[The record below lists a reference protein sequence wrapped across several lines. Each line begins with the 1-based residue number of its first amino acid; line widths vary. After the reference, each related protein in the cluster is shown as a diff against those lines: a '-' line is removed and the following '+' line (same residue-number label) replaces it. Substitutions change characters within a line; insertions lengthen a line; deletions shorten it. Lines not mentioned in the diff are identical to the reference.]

1 MKLVFI
7 FISLLLLLVFNI
19 NFGFC
24 VQEKVDGLEYGIR
37 KIEDAPLER
46 YIQKN
51 YDIYE
56 LYFENRSN
64 KTYSIP
70 GYSIDLRVD
79 YSTLNDI
86 NAIYKDMSSKKLAVF
101 NIAAGAASI
110 ALGGIAKTASNAV
123 RSVGSFRRKNILT
136 EDGFLSISKTYI
148 LYPGDAVSIF
158 FFINKYLQ
166 QIPNSIRFICRDEDI
181 STNYVV
187 INNKIH
193 VNEPNAKNDS
203 EKNVISAP
211 SSEQYR

>member
-1 MKLVFI
+1 MKSVFI

-19 NFGFC
+19 DFGFC

-46 YIQKN
+46 YVAKN

-70 GYSIDLRVD
+70 GYSIDLGVD

-101 NIAAGAASI
+101 NIATGAASI

-123 RSVGSFRRKNILT
+123 RSVGSFKRKNILM

-158 FFINKYLQ
+158 FFVNKYLQ
-166 QIPNSIRFICRDEDI
+166 QTPNSIRFICRDEDVSI
-181 STNYVV
+181 NYVV
-187 INNKIH
+187 INNNIH
-193 VNEPNAKNDS
+193 VNEPNATNDL

-211 SSEQYR
+211 SSEQYK